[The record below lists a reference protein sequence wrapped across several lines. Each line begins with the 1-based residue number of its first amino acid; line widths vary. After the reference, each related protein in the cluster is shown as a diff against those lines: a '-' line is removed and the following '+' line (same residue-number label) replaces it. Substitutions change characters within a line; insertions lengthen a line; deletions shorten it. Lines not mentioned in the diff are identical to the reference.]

1 VDHGKEASAARSPPT
16 SEREAHAP
24 GVLVASALDPTGG
37 AGMAMDIRA
46 LLRAGCAPAPALTG
60 IAVQSSRGVSTLSA
74 TGTDMFARQVISV
87 MEGVRPAVA
96 KAGALVTPGNARVL
110 AEAVGEHS
118 LIAVVDP
125 VTTASGGGALTLAAH
140 MDDVL
145 AGELLPAV
153 FLLTPNLPE
162 ARRLAAVVERAAGR
176 EEGAEGDG
184 DPVSLCRT
192 LTSTG
197 CRAVLLKGGHVP
209 EGGEPGVQVEDLLYI
224 APSGPGSTPVVRRFV
239 RSRCDVS
246 PHGTGCALA
255 SLIAGRLARSV
266 GMGGVEGAAEVL
278 EHLPSAVL
286 WAEAV
291 MGRWI
296 RSAAPLSGD
305 AGAHHMGPDLPRGPG
320 VGVRCACQAG
330 AGALP
335 PAPLPSA
342 SVAVG
347 PLDTDDGAPA
357 HDTPPVGALIDRY
370 LAAMERFMS
379 IVPSSFIPE
388 VGTNM
393 SYALPDAREAGQVLA
408 LDSRVVRV
416 GADGVCTAG
425 EVEAGGSHHTAR
437 IVLAAMSFDPAVR
450 CAINLRYRPA
460 AVDAGVRAGLSASS
474 FSREDQPPDT
484 SSMEWGT
491 RRAIEDAGGRVPD
504 IIFDL
509 GGHGKEPMLRVLG
522 RNPEDVVSKVEK
534 MVGAMGP

>member
-1 VDHGKEASAARSPPT
+1 
-16 SEREAHAP
+16 
-24 GVLVASALDPTGG
+24 
-37 AGMAMDIRA
+37 MDIRA
-46 LLRAGCAPAPALTG
+46 LLRAGCVPAPALTG
-60 IAVQSSRGVSTLSA
+60 TAVQSSRGVSTLSA
-74 TGTDMFARQVISV
+74 TGTDLFAQQVISV
-87 MEGVRPAVA
+87 MGGVSPAVA
-96 KAGALVTPGNARVL
+96 KAGALVAPGNARVL

-125 VTTASGGGALTLAAH
+125 VTTASGGGALTTVAH

-145 AGELLPAV
+145 AGELLPRV

-162 ARRLAAVVERAAGR
+162 ARRLAAVVERTAGR

-197 CRAVLLKGGHVP
+197 CRAVLLKGGHIP
-209 EGGEPGVQVEDLLYI
+209 EGDEPGPLVEDLLYI
-224 APSGPGSTPVVRRFV
+224 APAGSGSPPVVRRFV
-239 RSRCDVS
+239 RSRSDVS

-266 GMGGVEGAAEVL
+266 GMGGVKDAAEAL
-278 EHLPSAVL
+278 EYLPSAVL

-320 VGVRCACQAG
+320 GGVRCGGLSG

-342 SVAVG
+342 SGAVG
-347 PLDTDDGAPA
+347 PLDTDEGAAAP
-357 HDTPPVGALIDRY
+357 DTVPVAALIDRY

-379 IVPSSFIPE
+379 IVPPSFIPE

-393 SYALPDAREAGQVLA
+393 SYALPGAREAGQVLA

-460 AVDAGVRAGLSASS
+460 AVDAGVKAGLSASS
-474 FSREDQPPDT
+474 FSRKDQPPDT

-491 RRAIEDAGGRVPD
+491 RKAIEDAGGQVPD

-522 RNPEDVVSKVEK
+522 LGPEDVLSKVEK
-534 MVGAMGP
+534 MVAAMASSTEPS